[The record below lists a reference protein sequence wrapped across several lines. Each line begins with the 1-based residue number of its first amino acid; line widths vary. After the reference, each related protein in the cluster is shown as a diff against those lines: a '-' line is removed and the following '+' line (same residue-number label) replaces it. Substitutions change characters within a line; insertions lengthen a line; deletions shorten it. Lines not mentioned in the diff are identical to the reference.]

1 MAKKELPTL
10 KDVSRVPEELR
21 PVVIWWQDHGT
32 KALTWAIV
40 VVAVCV
46 AAYLWHADSRA
57 TDAAAAVAL
66 ASPNE
71 VDVQSMI
78 DEAPDSKPILQQ
90 VQARSLYLSG
100 NYEGAATAYNEARE
114 VLTEDIDLKAIPE
127 VGRIYTLTEQGRLD
141 EALSIANA
149 LEPTLTGG
157 ETPHYLLSG
166 FLFAKANL
174 LCKQGD
180 KAGAKAA
187 LQPILDAPVESPLAK
202 YTARAELWM
211 QIIDAYDPA
220 NPRFSSIVPALPA
233 LPAQPAPAAA
243 PAAPVA
249 PAVPAT
255 PAAPAAETPAPA
267 PEAK

>member
-21 PVVIWWQDHGT
+21 PVVLWWQDHGT
-32 KALTWAIV
+32 KALTWGIV

-66 ASPNE
+66 AGEAE
-71 VDVQSMI
+71 VDFQPVI
-78 DEAPDSKPILQQ
+78 DEGPDSKPVLQQ

-114 VLTEDIDLKAIPE
+114 VLTADIDLKAIPE

-166 FLFAKANL
+166 FLVAKANL

-211 QIIDAYDPA
+211 QIVDAYDPA
-220 NPRFSSIVPALPA
+220 NPRFSSVAPALPA

-243 PAAPVA
+243 PAAPVTEA
-249 PAVPAT
+249 
-255 PAAPAAETPAPA
+255 PAAPAAEPA

>member
-32 KALTWAIV
+32 KALTWGIV

-46 AAYLWHADSRA
+46 AAYLWHADNRA
-57 TDAAAAVAL
+57 ADAKAAVAL

-71 VDVQSMI
+71 VDVQPVI
-78 DEAPDSKPILQQ
+78 EAAPASKPLLQL
-90 VQARSLYLSG
+90 VQAQSLYLSG
-100 NYEGAATAYNEARE
+100 NYEGAATDYNEARE

-187 LQPILDAPVESPLAK
+187 LQPILDAPVESPLVK

-220 NPRFSSIVPALPA
+220 NPRFSSVAPALPA
-233 LPAQPAPAAA
+233 LPAQPAPAA
-243 PAAPVA
+243 PAAP
-249 PAVPAT
+249 AT
-255 PAAPAAETPAPA
+255 EAPAAETPAPV